1 MRVMVTRA
9 ALACGTAMLAL
20 GWASTAAAQE
30 TPPANAD
37 TAAAAGPTTVDSST
51 PPPGDIVVTGSRIR
65 GAAPVGSTV
74 IAIDR
79 NAIESSGA
87 VTTDRLIKEIPQV
100 FDLGTS
106 ENSRGQSGG
115 SNNITYGNAINI
127 RGIGPYAT
135 LTIVDG
141 HRAVDNSRSVDP
153 SIIPSLGL
161 ERIEVVADGA
171 SAVYGSDAV
180 AGVVNLIPRRSLNGA
195 EVLARSGF
203 ADNFFENQFGAAI
216 GKTGDWGQVMVA
228 YEHVYRSNLNGDD
241 RDFFRAD
248 QRAFGGKDYRTN
260 LCNPGNL
267 VIGGVSYAIPAG
279 GVTPGNAAAL
289 TAGTVN
295 RCESSTG
302 QDLIP
307 QTKYDSVNATVTLK
321 ATDWLEFYGDGY
333 WSQRNF
339 FRLSGYQSGS
349 FTVPSTNAFFVRP
362 PGTVGAETV
371 QLRLTDLGNLPTS
384 GFTRTWEATGGV
396 RAKFG
401 GWQVSGQVSYG
412 RGRDESDT
420 FNGINTAA
428 MNAALA
434 SSNPATAFDPYGL
447 GRTSAAVLKA
457 VNDQIFLAP
466 TLTRLTDAQAT
477 INGTL
482 FKLPG
487 GGVKL
492 AAGYERFEEEVALGL
507 ARGAPTTPLTYRHFS
522 RQVDSAYAEVLLPVF
537 GPDNAMGGFQKLEIS
552 AAVRYDSYS
561 DVGHTTNP
569 KFGVNW
575 SPAKGVTF
583 RGSYGTSFRAPL
595 FSQIYGNSSNFF
607 IQPYSDPTQG
617 GAIVQGV
624 ALSGGN
630 TNLKPEKAKT
640 WSAGVDFEPFHN
652 ARLSLTY
659 WNVDYTGQVNT
670 YLADLAILSKE
681 ADLAGTGVILRG
693 AAAAA
698 RVAELQAQGITVAR
712 GVMPNPVTLFV
723 DGRTQNLD
731 RSITSGIDF
740 LGSYVLDTAKAG
752 TFTLN
757 ANATYITRYKV
768 ALSAGGA
775 LVDKLNTI
783 FNPLRFK
790 TRGSLTWDYDGIVS
804 RVTVNHVGGYRN
816 NTLSGGQVQNVDSYT
831 TVDLGVTFNVG
842 EARPKNFFAGGYSF
856 GIDIMNVF
864 DTNPPYVNFAP
875 TVNGSGG
882 YDATA
887 SNPIGREFAVTVRK
901 RF

>member
-1 MRVMVTRA
+1 MIRLDAKRTFVCGS
-9 ALACGTAMLAL
+9 ALLAIA
-20 GWASTAAAQE
+20 WASAAAAQDA
-30 TPPANAD
+30 PPPPKPD
-37 TAAAAGPTTVDSST
+37 AAAEAGPTTVDGDQQK
-51 PPPGDIVVTGSRIR
+51 GDIIVTGSRIR

-74 IAIDR
+74 IAVDR
-79 NAIESSGA
+79 KAIEASGA
-87 VTTDRLIKEIPQV
+87 VTTDRLLKEIPQV

-161 ERIEVVADGA
+161 ERVEVVADGA

-180 AGVVNLIPRRSLNGA
+180 AGVVNLIPRRNLNGV
-195 EVLARSGF
+195 EMLARSGF
-203 ADNFFENQFGAAI
+203 ADNFFENQFGAAV

-228 YEHVYRSNLNGDD
+228 YEHVFRDNLSGDD

-248 QRAFGGKDYRTN
+248 QRGLGGGDYRTN

-267 VIGGVSYAIPAG
+267 VVGGVSYAIPAG
-279 GVTPGNAAAL
+279 GVTPGTAGAL
-289 TAGTVN
+289 VPGTVN
-295 RCESSTG
+295 RCNTFVG
-302 QDLIP
+302 QDLFP
-307 QTKYDSVNATVTLK
+307 QTKYDSVNAT
-321 ATDWLEFYGDGY
+321 ATVHIANWLDFYGDGY
-333 WSQRNF
+333 WSERDF
-339 FRLSGYQSGS
+339 KRLSGYTTGT
-349 FTVPSTNAFFVRP
+349 FAVPTTNAFFVRP
-362 PGTVGAETV
+362 AGTVGAESV
-371 QLRLTDLGNLPTS
+371 QLLLTDLPNSVSTGY
-384 GFTRTWEATGGV
+384 TRTWEATGGL

-401 GWQVSGQVSYG
+401 DWQVSGQVSYG

-420 FNGINTAA
+420 LTGINAA
-428 MNAALA
+428 VMNTALA
-434 SSNPATAFDPYGL
+434 SSNPATAYDPYGL

-457 VNDQIFLAP
+457 INDQIFVAP
-466 TLTRLTDAQAT
+466 TLTRLTDAQVT

-482 FKLPG
+482 FRLPG

-507 ARGAPTTPLTYRHFS
+507 ARGGPTTPLVYRNFS
-522 RQVDSAYAEVLLPVF
+522 RQVNSGYAELFVPVF
-537 GPDNAMGGFQKLEIS
+537 GPSNATGGLQRLELS

-561 DVGHTTNP
+561 DVGDTTNP

-575 SPAKGVTF
+575 SPIKGVVL

-630 TNLKPEKAKT
+630 TNLKPETAKT
-640 WSAGVDFEPFHN
+640 WSAGIDWDVAPG

-659 WNVDYTGQVNT
+659 WNVDYSGQVNT
-670 YLADLAILSKE
+670 YLADTGILSKE

-693 AAAAA
+693 PAAAA
-698 RVAELQAQGITVAR
+698 RVAELLAQGITVAR

-731 RSITSGIDF
+731 RSLTSGIDF
-740 LGSYVLDTAKAG
+740 LGSYTIDTSKAG

-757 ANATYITRYKV
+757 ANGTYITRYLS
-768 ALSAGGA
+768 ALSNGGK

-790 TRGSLTWDYDGIVS
+790 ARGSSAMSAAITTTRCRAASCRMSAAIRRSIWGS
-804 RVTVNHVGGYRN
+804 RS
-816 NTLSGGQVQNVDSYT
+816 TLAIPNLHASST
-831 TVDLGVTFNVG
+831 
-842 EARPKNFFAGGYSF
+842 AGCRSES
-856 GIDIMNVF
+856 
-864 DTNPPYVNFAP
+864 TC
-875 TVNGSGG
+875 
-882 YDATA
+882 
-887 SNPIGREFAVTVRK
+887 
-901 RF
+901 